1 MTIFKIKFLSRDLK
15 LTFHLTNQPLMS
27 KSSSI
32 PKSQNSTLIPT
43 LIIAGLFFIFGFV
56 TWINGALIPFM
67 KTINELT
74 DAQSYFVASA
84 SYISFVVM
92 ALPASYILNKI
103 GYRKGMSLGLFV
115 MAIGALVFI
124 PAAEAR
130 TYWLFLTGIFI
141 QGIGMTLLQTAS
153 NPYITILGPI
163 ESGAKRIAVMGI
175 ANKVAGALGS
185 LIFGA
190 ILLSGIDEVKE
201 KVSTVSP
208 EEKAVLLD
216 TMADS
221 VFMPYMIMAIVLFV
235 LGLLIRKAPLP
246 HVEPNPIEESTEG
259 GTTKTSIFQ
268 FPHLWLGVLTLFVY
282 VGAEVIAGDT
292 IIAYGISLG
301 YSAQDAK
308 YFTTFTLMAMVV
320 TYGLGVVLIPKY
332 IKQGTALKISAL
344 LGIIFSICIIST
356 TGYTSILFVAALG
369 IANALVWPAVWPLT
383 LEGLG
388 KFTKTA
394 SALLIMAI
402 SGGAI
407 IPPLYGRLVD
417 SNKYELIASGFTE
430 ADAIATAATSSYW
443 ILLPCYAIILFFA
456 LWGHNYK
463 SWKK

>member
-1 MTIFKIKFLSRDLK
+1 
-15 LTFHLTNQPLMS
+15 MS
-27 KSSSI
+27 TSTKS
-32 PKSQNSTLIPT
+32 NSTLVPII
-43 LIIAGLFFIFGFV
+43 IIAGLFFIFGFV

-74 DAQSYFVASA
+74 DAQSYFVATA

-92 ALPASYILNKI
+92 ALPASYILKKT
-103 GYRKGMSLGLFV
+103 GYRKGMSLGLV
-115 MAIGALVFI
+115 IMAIGALVFI

-130 TYWLFLTGIFI
+130 TYWVFLTGIFI
-141 QGIGMTLLQTAS
+141 QGTGMTILQTAA

-163 ESGAKRIAVMGI
+163 ESGAKRIAIMGI

-190 ILLSGIDEVKE
+190 LLLSGIDEIKE
-201 KVSTVSP
+201 KVGTVSV
-208 EEKAVLLD
+208 EEKSQLLQ

-221 VFMPYMIMAIVLFV
+221 VVTPYIVMAVVLFL
-235 LGLLIRKAPLP
+235 LGILIRRAPLP
-246 HVEPNPIEESTEG
+246 HVEAEPIEEVNDGE
-259 GTTKTSIFQ
+259 TTKTSIFH

-301 YSAQDAK
+301 FPATEAK
-308 YFTTFTLMAMVV
+308 YFTSYTLMAMVA
-320 TYGLGVVLIPKY
+320 TYALGVILIPKY
-332 IKQGTALKISAL
+332 IRQGTALKISAL
-344 LGIIFSICIIST
+344 LGIIFSICILFT
-356 TGYTSILFVAALG
+356 TGFTSVLFVAALG

-407 IPPLYGRLVD
+407 IPPLYGRMVD
-417 SNKYELIASGFTE
+417 SNKLELIANGVNE
-430 ADAIATAATSSYW
+430 AEAMSTASTSSYW
-443 ILLPCYAIILFFA
+443 ILLPCYAIILYFA
-456 LWGHNYK
+456 LAGHK
-463 SWKK
+463 LGMKKK

>member
-1 MTIFKIKFLSRDLK
+1 MTNN
-15 LTFHLTNQPLMS
+15 NQ
-27 KSSSI
+27 K
-32 PKSQNSTLIPT
+32 STLIPII
-43 LIIAGLFFIFGFV
+43 IIAGLFFIFGFV

-74 DAQSYFVASA
+74 DAQSYLVASA

-103 GYRKGMSLGLFV
+103 GYRKGMSLGLFI

-130 TYWLFLTGIFI
+130 TYWVFLTGIFI
-141 QGIGMTLLQTAS
+141 QGVGMTILQTAA

-163 ESGAKRIAVMGI
+163 ESGAKRIAIMGI
-175 ANKVAGALGS
+175 ANKTAGALGS

-190 ILLSGIDEVKE
+190 LLLSGIDEVKE
-201 KVSTVSP
+201 KLGSASLD
-208 EEKAVLLD
+208 EKAVLLD

-221 VFMPYMIMAIVLFV
+221 VFTPYIIMAIVLFV
-235 LGLLIRKAPLP
+235 LALLIRKAPLP
-246 HVEPNPIEESTEG
+246 HVEAAPVEEKNDGE
-259 GTTKTSIFQ
+259 TTKTNIFQ
-268 FPHLWLGVLTLFVY
+268 FPHLWLGVITLFVY

-301 YSAQDAK
+301 FPATEAK
-308 YFTTFTLMAMVV
+308 FFTTLTLLAMVV
-320 TYGLGVVLIPKY
+320 TYALGVFLIPKY
-332 IKQGTALKISAL
+332 LKQGTALRISAA
-344 LGIIFSICIIST
+344 LGIAFSTCILFT
-356 TGYTSILFVAALG
+356 TGFTSILFVAALG

-388 KFTKTA
+388 KFTKTG

-417 SNKYELIASGFTE
+417 SNKHELIAKGISDS
-430 ADAIATAATSSYW
+430 DAIAKAATSSYW
-443 ILLPCYAIILFFA
+443 ILIPCYVFILFFA
-456 LWGHNYK
+456 IWGHKYK
-463 SWKK
+463 SWFKK

>member
-1 MTIFKIKFLSRDLK
+1 MTTAS
-15 LTFHLTNQPLMS
+15 TS
-27 KSSSI
+27 KNNLVPI
-32 PKSQNSTLIPT
+32 I
-43 LIIAGLFFIFGFV
+43 IIASLFFIFGFV

-74 DAQSYFVASA
+74 DAQSYLVASA

-103 GYRKGMSLGLFV
+103 GYRKGMSLGLIV
-115 MAIGALVFI
+115 MSVGALVFI

-130 TYWLFLTGIFI
+130 TYWVFLSGIFI
-141 QGIGMTLLQTAS
+141 QGIGMTILQTAA

-163 ESGAKRIAVMGI
+163 ESGAKRIAIMGI
-175 ANKVAGALGS
+175 ANKTAGALGS
-185 LIFGA
+185 LIFAA

-201 KVSTVSP
+201 KVINAGI

-221 VFMPYMIMAIVLFV
+221 VFVPYLVMAIVLFL
-235 LGLLIRKAPLP
+235 LGILIRKAPLP
-246 HVEPNPIEESTEG
+246 HVETMEEEDIKV
-259 GTTKTSIFQ
+259 GTITKTSVFQ

-301 YSAQDAK
+301 FTGEEAK
-308 YFTTFTLMAMVV
+308 FFTTYTLLAMVA
-320 TYGLGVVLIPKY
+320 TYALGVFLIPKY
-332 IKQGTALKISAL
+332 MKQKMALTISAL
-344 LGIIFSICIIST
+344 LGIVFSLCILNT
-356 TGYTSILFVAALG
+356 TGFTSVMFVAALG
-369 IANALVWPAVWPLT
+369 IANALVWPAIWPLT

-407 IPPLYGRLVD
+407 IPPLYGRIVD
-417 SNKYELIASGFTE
+417 ANKHELITE
-430 ADAIATAATSSYW
+430 GVQQVDAMATASTRSYW
-443 ILLPCYAIILFFA
+443 ILIPCYAIILFFA
-456 LWGHNYK
+456 VWGHKFK
-463 SWKK
+463 SWTKH

>member
-1 MTIFKIKFLSRDLK
+1 MNDKPKTP
-15 LTFHLTNQPLMS
+15 TTNNLVPIS
-27 KSSSI
+27 
-32 PKSQNSTLIPT
+32 
-43 LIIAGLFFIFGFV
+43 IIAGLFFIFGFV

-74 DAQSYFVASA
+74 DAQSYLVASA

-92 ALPASYILNKI
+92 AIPASYIITKV
-103 GYRKGMSLGLFV
+103 GYRKGMSLGLII

-130 TYWLFLTGIFI
+130 TYWVFLSGIFI
-141 QGIGMTLLQTAS
+141 QGIGMTLLQTAA

-163 ESGAKRIAVMGI
+163 ESGAKRIAIMGI
-175 ANKVAGALGS
+175 ANKIAGALGS

-190 ILLSGIDEVKE
+190 LLLSGIDDVKE
-201 KVSTVSP
+201 KIGSATL
-208 EEKAVLLD
+208 EEKGVLLD

-221 VFMPYMIMAIVLFV
+221 VFMPYLVMAAVLLI

-246 HVEPNPIEESTEG
+246 HVEAAEVDEPVVGAS
-259 GTTKTSIFQ
+259 TKTNIFQ
-268 FPHLWLGVLTLFVY
+268 FPHLWLGVLALFVY

-301 YSAQDAK
+301 FSAAK
-308 YFTTFTLMAMVV
+308 AKFFTTFTLMAMVA
-320 TYGLGVVLIPKY
+320 TYALGVFLIPKY
-332 IKQGTALKISAL
+332 VKQGTALKVSAV
-344 LGIIFSICIIST
+344 LGIIFSFCILFT
-356 TGYTSILFVAALG
+356 TGFTSIIFVASLG
-369 IANALVWPAVWPLT
+369 VANALVWPAIWPLT

-407 IPPLYGRLVD
+407 IPPLYGRMVD
-417 SNKYELIASGFTE
+417 ANKHDLMVNGINE
-430 ADAIATAATSSYW
+430 ADALSSAATSSYW
-443 ILLPCYAIILFFA
+443 ILIPCYTIILIFA
-456 LWGHNYK
+456 VWGHKYK
-463 SWKK
+463 SWSRK

>member
-1 MTIFKIKFLSRDLK
+1 
-15 LTFHLTNQPLMS
+15 MS
-27 KSSSI
+27 TSTKS
-32 PKSQNSTLIPT
+32 NSTLVPI

-74 DAQSYFVASA
+74 DAQSYFVATA

-92 ALPASYILNKI
+92 ALPASYILKKT
-103 GYRKGMSLGLFV
+103 GYRKGMSLGLV
-115 MAIGALVFI
+115 IMAIGALVFI

-130 TYWLFLTGIFI
+130 TYWVFLTGIFI
-141 QGIGMTLLQTAS
+141 QGTGMTILQTAA

-163 ESGAKRIAVMGI
+163 ESGAKRIAIMGI

-190 ILLSGIDEVKE
+190 ILLSGIDDIKE
-201 KVSTVSP
+201 KVGTVSV
-208 EEKAVLLD
+208 EEKSELLQ

-221 VFMPYMIMAIVLFV
+221 VVTPYIVMAVVLFL
-235 LGLLIRKAPLP
+235 LGILIRRAPLP
-246 HVEPNPIEESTEG
+246 HVEAEPIEEINDGE
-259 GTTKTSIFQ
+259 TTKTSIFH

-301 YSAQDAK
+301 FPATEAK
-308 YFTTFTLMAMVV
+308 FFTSYTLMAMVA
-320 TYGLGVVLIPKY
+320 TYALGVILIPKY
-332 IKQGTALKISAL
+332 LKQGTALKISAL
-344 LGIIFSICIIST
+344 LGIIFSVCILFTS
-356 TGYTSILFVAALG
+356 GFTSILFVAALG

-407 IPPLYGRLVD
+407 IPPLYGRMVD
-417 SNKYELIASGFTE
+417 SNKMELIANGVSE
-430 ADAIATAATSSYW
+430 AEAMSTASTGSYW
-443 ILLPCYAIILFFA
+443 ILLPCYAIILYFA
-456 LWGHNYK
+456 LAGHK
-463 SWKK
+463 LGMKKK